1 MPKMKSHK
9 GTKKRVKI
17 TGSGKVVI
25 RHSGKR
31 HILTKKTHKRKKRLG
46 EDYVLTGPV
55 AKKIKIVLVGNQR

>member
-17 TGSGKVVI
+17 SGSGKVLI

-46 EDYVLTGPV
+46 EDYVLTGPL
-55 AKKIKIVLVGNQR
+55 AKKIKVLLLGNQR